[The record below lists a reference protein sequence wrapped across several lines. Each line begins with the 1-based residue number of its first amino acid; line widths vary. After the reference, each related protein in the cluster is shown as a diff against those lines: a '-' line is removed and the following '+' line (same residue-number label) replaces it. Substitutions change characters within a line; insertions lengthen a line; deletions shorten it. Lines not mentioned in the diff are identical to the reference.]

1 MGKQNKSKYIQSF
14 MEELNT
20 SKYKK
25 GKQWKGYEVYEP
37 VYEDDV
43 CIGLPYVILVKDDK
57 VRISTDDEAL
67 DYLAFSLDNGAEK
80 SKDEEMQTDK
90 SLTGKGEH

>member
-1 MGKQNKSKYIQSF
+1 MKKQNKSKYIQSF

-25 GKQWKGYEVYEP
+25 GRPWKGYEVYEP
-37 VYEDDV
+37 VYDEDV
-43 CIGLPYVILVKDDK
+43 CIGLPYVILAKDDK

-67 DYLAFSLDNGAEK
+67 DYLAFSLGNGAEE

-90 SLTGKGEH
+90 SLTGKGEN